1 MRLSS
6 IPLNEEPAMNAY
18 SSLLFL
24 HGHIADPALAA
35 SLSSPT
41 APAREPG
48 PVPPARSHAM
58 TTTRKSSTHFFKS
71 LLYLGGLESID
82 SRIGE
87 EEEAFGPTYGNRL
100 ASARAFGQRARDAAF
115 HRPVLPVAQRLAGE
129 ARCVAGG
136 CG

>member
-1 MRLSS
+1 
-6 IPLNEEPAMNAY
+6 MNVY

-35 SLSSPT
+35 SLA
-41 APAREPG
+41 APARAG
-48 PVPPARSHAM
+48 DAPAPRPRRHAM
-58 TTTRKSSTHFFKS
+58 NDTFFFKS

-87 EEEAFGPTYGNRL
+87 EEEAFGPTYGNRV
-100 ASARAFGQRARDAAF
+100 ASARAFGKRAAVEAF
-115 HRPVLPVAQRLAGE
+115 HRPVAPVAQRLAGD
-129 ARCVAGG
+129 AGCALG